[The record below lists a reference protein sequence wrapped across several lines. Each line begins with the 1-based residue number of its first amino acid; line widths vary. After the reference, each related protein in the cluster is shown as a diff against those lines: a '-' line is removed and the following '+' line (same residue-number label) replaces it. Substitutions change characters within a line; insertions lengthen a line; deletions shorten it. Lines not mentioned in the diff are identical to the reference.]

1 MKKESGDTKK
11 EGKKTIGGVWKFLI
25 AIVLLV
31 GSYFLGKQV
40 GNDNTSQLLFWV
52 VVGGWAVAIVGAIID
67 NKKPVLAP
75 LHKQQD
81 KLDDICSA
89 YNDRIEKLEEIYDE
103 EQKKLTDTLITEDL
117 TPKEKKTKTE
127 TLRKEYSKQ
136 YTKLKEEY
144 KKETRPYCKLS
155 EDAAPAIGIL
165 SKWRKCFRSLF
176 PIAAMA
182 YLFSLGGDVQK
193 AEMAQAL
200 LDATDTEAWTAYN
213 IPMAHLEDSMRY
225 VSNPDTVITLQTER
239 ELNVLLRQFDKA
251 LDIESAVIVVNH
263 VADQDIF
270 KFAQEVGNK
279 YGVGRKDRG
288 LVMVLAYRDK
298 LFRIHTGRSLE
309 ADLTDVECSR
319 LEADYF
325 VPYMKANQ
333 PDSAMLSITN
343 AVKSFFEKKEMPPV
357 STFIETK
364 EDNSFEKNGISYLIF
379 LVLFGISYLFIG
391 NKLKWS
397 AVNGLQAPGL
407 MGNPFV
413 RQASSDSSSSSSSS
427 SSSYDS
433 SSSSSGGSYGG
444 GSFGGGGATTS
455 W

>member
-1 MKKESGDTKK
+1 
-11 EGKKTIGGVWKFLI
+11 
-25 AIVLLV
+25 
-31 GSYFLGKQV
+31 
-40 GNDNTSQLLFWV
+40 
-52 VVGGWAVAIVGAIID
+52 
-67 NKKPVLAP
+67 
-75 LHKQQD
+75 
-81 KLDDICSA
+81 
-89 YNDRIEKLEEIYDE
+89 
-103 EQKKLTDTLITEDL
+103 
-117 TPKEKKTKTE
+117 
-127 TLRKEYSKQ
+127 
-136 YTKLKEEY
+136 
-144 KKETRPYCKLS
+144 
-155 EDAAPAIGIL
+155 
-165 SKWRKCFRSLF
+165 
-176 PIAAMA
+176 
-182 YLFSLGGDVQK
+182 
-193 AEMAQAL
+193 
-200 LDATDTEAWTAYN
+200 
-213 IPMAHLEDSMRY
+213 
-225 VSNPDTVITLQTER
+225 
-239 ELNVLLRQFDKA
+239 
-251 LDIESAVIVVNH
+251 
-263 VADQDIF
+263 
-270 KFAQEVGNK
+270 
-279 YGVGRKDRG
+279 
-288 LVMVLAYRDK
+288 MVLAYRDK

-319 LEADYF
+319 VEADYF

-333 PDSAMLSITN
+333 PDSAMLRITN